1 MTQQLETR
9 ASQTV
14 AATTSASG
22 PTLWSA
28 SARMLA
34 GNIAYAACQGGW
46 LILISKLASDD
57 SRGRYVLATAI
68 AAPIIAFA
76 SLGLRAMLATDV
88 KHEHSFSSYV
98 ALRLVCCCVAFVIIL
113 AIAFAQ
119 PLNTAIVVVAIGV
132 AKCIELVSELLW
144 GRMQQLERF
153 DRIAISFVLKGAA
166 SLLLLSIGLI
176 IARNHEFFHLGAD
189 LGAFAAAC
197 GISIGFLLSLL
208 FWDIPSV
215 RVLNAQVAEK
225 HRQSFAL
232 GEMREFIATAAP
244 LAFAT
249 SLVLINGSFP
259 IYFMR
264 WYYGPEIAEPMIG
277 VFGAFNYLVQVGA
290 MIVAAVAV
298 AASPRL
304 ARYYGDG
311 KRTEFYRLVF
321 QLLGLCALLGIV
333 GVIASIVAGETIVSL
348 LFKREDAQHGTLL
361 VWLMVSAGISYLA
374 SILGYAVTATRRFS
388 RFTLPYLGVTIVG
401 MIACAVLIPRFGLTG
416 AAWSSAIINLAC
428 CAAPLFILT
437 KLHFEDI

>member
-1 MTQQLETR
+1 MTQQLETP

-14 AATTSASG
+14 AAPTPASG

-34 GNIAYAACQGGW
+34 GNVAYAVCQGGW

-57 SRGRYVLATAI
+57 SRGRFVLAMTI

-76 SLGLRAMLATDV
+76 SLGLRSMLATDV

-98 ALRLVCCCVAFVIIL
+98 ALRLGCCFVAFAVIL

-119 PLNTAIVVVAIGV
+119 PRETGMVVVAIGV
-132 AKCIELVSELLW
+132 AKCIELASELLW

-153 DRIAISFVLKGAA
+153 DRIAISFALKGAA
-166 SLLLLSIGLI
+166 SLLFLTVGLI
-176 IARNHEFFHLGAD
+176 ISRDHDISD
-189 LGAFAAAC
+189 LSVDHGAFAAAC
-197 GISIGFLLSLL
+197 GIGIGFLLSLL
-208 FWDIPSV
+208 FWDIPNA
-215 RVLNAQVAEK
+215 RTLNAQAADAQ
-225 HRQSFAL
+225 RQAWSIA
-232 GEMREFIATAAP
+232 EMRGFIATAAP

-249 SLVLINGSFP
+249 SLVLINGGFP

-264 WYYGPEIAEPMIG
+264 WHYGPELAEPMIG
-277 VFGAFNYLVQVGA
+277 VFGAFNYLVQIGA
-290 MIVAAVAV
+290 MVVAAVAV

-311 KRTEFYRLVF
+311 KRTDFYRLLFTLV
-321 QLLGLCALLGIV
+321 GLCALLGIA
-333 GVIASIVAGETIVSL
+333 GVIVSLVAGETIVSL

-361 VWLMVSAGISYLA
+361 VWLMASAGISYVA

-401 MIACAVLIPRFGLTG
+401 MIACAILIPRFGLTG

-437 KLHFEDI
+437 KLHFEEL